1 MDKLHLALTVISIV
15 IIAVPIVSV
24 VYIYRENLPGL
35 VLPPELK
42 SIASGN
48 YSTSRFQPPLPAGQ
62 PTYDPATNMFTFS
75 FKFTNPLQNM
85 ISVENIST
93 EVFCKDHDV
102 FLGNVTIDDPMTIA
116 PDQTI
121 IINASGSWAQAAL
134 NHFKSYHCGL
144 EDDDINV
151 SFQDL
156 NVNVAGVRVHMDKL
170 DDAGWVPLPPR

>member
-1 MDKLHLALTVISIV
+1 MDKVHLALTLLSIV
-15 IIAVPIVSV
+15 IIVVPIVGV
-24 VYIYRENLPGL
+24 AYAYRSNLMGL

-42 SIASGN
+42 SLASGN
-48 YSTSRFQPPLPAGQ
+48 YSTSRFQPPMPVGQ
-62 PTYDPATNMFTFS
+62 PTYDPATKTFTFS
-75 FKFTNPLQNM
+75 FNFTNPLQNT

-93 EVFCKDHDV
+93 EVFCKDHGV
-102 FLGNVTIDDPMTIA
+102 FLGNITLDDPMTIA

-134 NHFKSYHCGL
+134 DHFKTYHSGS

-156 NVNVAGVRVHMDKL
+156 NVNIAGVQVHMDKL